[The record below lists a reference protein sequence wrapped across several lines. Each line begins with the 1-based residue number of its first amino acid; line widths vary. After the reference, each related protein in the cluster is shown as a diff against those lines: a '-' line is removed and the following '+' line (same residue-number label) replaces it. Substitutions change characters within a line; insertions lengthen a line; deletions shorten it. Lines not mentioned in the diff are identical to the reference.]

1 MSAKRGSGGA
11 RAALEER
18 LGHRFADPGLL
29 DLALTHASSQAAR
42 LNSNERLEFLGDRVL
57 GLAVAGMLYDRHP
70 GETEGQLGY
79 RFTAL
84 VRREALV
91 AVAEKLD
98 LAAFVTLS
106 AGEAAG
112 GGRGNPSILAD
123 ALEALI
129 GALYLDAGY
138 DAARGFVE
146 THWAPLAKAQAGP
159 LKDAKTRLQER
170 CQKNGLPLPVYS
182 VTGQTGPDHA
192 PTFTV
197 AVAVPGRADA
207 EGQGGTK
214 QEAEQAAA
222 TAMLAGW
229 SGK

>member
-1 MSAKRGSGGA
+1 MSAKKGSGGV

-29 DLALTHASSQAAR
+29 DLALTHASSQSAR

-57 GLAVAGMLYDRHP
+57 GLAVAGMLYHRHAE
-70 GETEGQLGY
+70 ETEGQLGY

-91 AVAEKLD
+91 TVAEKLD
-98 LAAFVTLS
+98 LAACVTLS

-123 ALEALI
+123 AMEALI
-129 GALYLDAGY
+129 GALYLDGGF
-138 DAARGFVE
+138 DTARAFVE
-146 THWAPLAKAQAGP
+146 THWAPLAKSQSGP

-170 CQKNGLPLPVYS
+170 CQKNGLPLPVYT

-192 PTFTV
+192 PTFSV
-197 AVAVPGRADA
+197 SVAVPGRQAA
-207 EGQGGTK
+207 EGQGSAK

-222 TAMLAGW
+222 AAMLAAW
-229 SGK
+229 KGK

>member
-1 MSAKRGSGGA
+1 MSGKRGSGGA

-57 GLAVAGMLYDRHP
+57 GLAVAGMLYHRHP

-91 AVAEKLD
+91 TVAEKLD

-129 GALYLDAGY
+129 GALYLDAGFE
-138 DAARGFVE
+138 AARAFIE
-146 THWAPLAKAQAGP
+146 KHWAPLAKAQAGP
-159 LKDAKTRLQER
+159 MKDAKTRLQER

-197 AVAVPGRADA
+197 AVAVPGRKDA